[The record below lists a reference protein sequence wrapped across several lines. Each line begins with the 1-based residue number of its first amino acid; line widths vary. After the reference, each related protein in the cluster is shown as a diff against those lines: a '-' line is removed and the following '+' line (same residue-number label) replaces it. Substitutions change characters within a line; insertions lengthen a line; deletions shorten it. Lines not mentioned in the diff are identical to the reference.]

1 MSYHLLKLRRAEKKF
16 AGFGTEKACLEQVIT
31 LLTETFVA
39 DSFHGSEKLEAFNE
53 LLAGAKGLVESRA
66 ELLMERNRE
75 DLDSE
80 DMDIIYNSEQELNDE
95 LFKFCQIFNS
105 ICATAGVV
113 EYFANDNG
121 DVWTEVSNYFNK

>member
-1 MSYHLLKLRRAEKKF
+1 
-16 AGFGTEKACLEQVIT
+16 
-31 LLTETFVA
+31 
-39 DSFHGSEKLEAFNE
+39 
-53 LLAGAKGLVESRA
+53 
-66 ELLMERNRE
+66 MERNRE